1 MAWILIVFLILLG
14 GLIAPFGDL
23 LGSKIGKA
31 RFSILKLRPK
41 KTATIVTI
49 ITGGFISAISIGLL
63 LLVSE
68 EFRQR
73 LFVDIPFL
81 QKTLDESKKALI
93 PLQEERKKLEDKIN
107 NKENELNK
115 LKSDVKEF
123 RRGNVVIKRGQTL
136 FIAEVTSNSNIKLNL
151 GKIYNSADKYVQKI
165 VIPSKRE
172 IKNILLWRPSDIAE
186 IEEITAKGGNWI
198 IVIKSATNILK
209 GDNFVFV
216 YPELLVNKIIVRR
229 GEVVTSEILE
239 KNELDYKN
247 INSTIKTLL
256 RRTRDEIKLRGSIVN
271 EITTRGDFIKKIR
284 DSLKNNPNIKYQ
296 LEVVSLKDSKTA
308 DSIIVELNITEL
320 YICMLRLISI
330 DPGKY
335 KCGLVLAERTEK
347 IVYEAIIL
355 ESNLLADYVR
365 HLDKVE
371 DISSIIIGNGTNSR
385 EIRKKL
391 FFFEKEIITFEEKN
405 TTYRAK
411 ARYFELFPISGL
423 KYLVPREIFILNK
436 NLDAISALIILE
448 DYCKM
453 KFTLNQNIDFK
464 TWLK

>member
-1 MAWILIVFLILLG
+1 VAWILIVFLILLG

-229 GEVVTSEILE
+229 GEVMTSEILE

-320 YICMLRLISI
+320 
-330 DPGKY
+330 
-335 KCGLVLAERTEK
+335 
-347 IVYEAIIL
+347 
-355 ESNLLADYVR
+355 
-365 HLDKVE
+365 
-371 DISSIIIGNGTNSR
+371 
-385 EIRKKL
+385 
-391 FFFEKEIITFEEKN
+391 
-405 TTYRAK
+405 
-411 ARYFELFPISGL
+411 
-423 KYLVPREIFILNK
+423 
-436 NLDAISALIILE
+436 
-448 DYCKM
+448 
-453 KFTLNQNIDFK
+453 
-464 TWLK
+464 